1 MGSRRKTDGES
12 VRPPALS
19 RRAVLAGTSAAAFG
33 AAKPVAA
40 IAAAVPSAT
49 SMAVSDDGARRCA
62 NWLAIDTKIA
72 RLQTRW
78 AKLESWL
85 AREHNWFQLSSAEQQ
100 TLPGAQELR
109 DIDGCLDVLF
119 EKRDA
124 LLEFL
129 PTSGSATLPSI
140 LARLAVVER
149 LIWRDEHP
157 EAHALIAG
165 ARRDLAILS
174 TVIPHRSLASA
185 AHPGVTAPLSA
196 AIHQDFDR

>member
-40 IAAAVPSAT
+40 IAANTLSAT
-49 SMAVSDDGARRCA
+49 PLAVSNEGTRRCA

-85 AREHNWFQLSSAEQQ
+85 AKEHNWFQLSSAEQQ
-100 TLPGAQELR
+100 ALP
-109 DIDGCLDVLF
+109 
-119 EKRDA
+119 
-124 LLEFL
+124 
-129 PTSGSATLPSI
+129 
-140 LARLAVVER
+140 
-149 LIWRDEHP
+149 
-157 EAHALIAG
+157 
-165 ARRDLAILS
+165 
-174 TVIPHRSLASA
+174 
-185 AHPGVTAPLSA
+185 
-196 AIHQDFDR
+196 